1 MASELIAS
9 STVAGMGHLLFTD
22 LDGSLLN
29 HDDYSWAQALPAIER
44 LTELGI
50 PIIMATS
57 KTRAEVRALQ
67 REMGLE
73 EPFVVENGGGVFFPD
88 RYADLR
94 IPNSTMA
101 SPYRLITLGVPYP
114 EVRSFIEDRHD
125 RFAIEGFG
133 DMGAERI
140 AAVTGLTLTQARLAE
155 QRDFTEPFL
164 LEEADQLAAICEEA
178 SGEGL
183 TVTSGGRFHHLIGVL
198 QNKGRAVDVVT
209 EIFRDHWGEDVVTIA
224 LGDSPNDLSML
235 ERVDYPIVIP
245 RVNGPAL
252 EVTKPG
258 AQLAPNPGCRGWNA
272 AVLELLQTL
281 YS

>member
-1 MASELIAS
+1 MR
-9 STVAGMGHLLFTD
+9 HLLFTD
-22 LDGSLLN
+22 LDGTLLD
-29 HDDYSWAQALPAIER
+29 HDDYSWADATPAIER
-44 LTELGI
+44 LTALGV
-50 PIIMATS
+50 PIIMVTS
-57 KTRAEVRALQ
+57 KTRAEVEALQ

-73 EPFVVENGGGVFFPD
+73 EPFVVENGGGVFFPV
-88 RYADLR
+88 RYADLT
-94 IPNSTMA
+94 IPESTMA
-101 SPYRLITLGVPYP
+101 SPYRLVTLGVPYSQ
-114 EVRSFIEDRHD
+114 VRRFVEDRRE

-140 AAVTGLTLTQARLAE
+140 AAVTGLNLTQARLAE

-164 LEEADQLAAICEEA
+164 LEEADQLAALCEEA

-183 TVTSGGRFHHLIGVL
+183 TVTSGGRFHHPIGVL

-209 EIFRDHWGEDVVTIA
+209 EIFRDHWGEDVGTIA

-258 AQLAPNPGCRGWNA
+258 VQLAPNPGCRGWNA